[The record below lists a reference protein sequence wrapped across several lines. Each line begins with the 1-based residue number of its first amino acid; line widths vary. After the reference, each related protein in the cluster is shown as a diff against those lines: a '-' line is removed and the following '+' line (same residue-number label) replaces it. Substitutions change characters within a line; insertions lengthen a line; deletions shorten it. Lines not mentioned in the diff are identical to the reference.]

1 MTVRKLLVVAVAVLA
16 LVAAGLVRPR
26 PAAAGVD
33 PTLPLIISGAVAG
46 TVALITIIAIIASK
60 KSDDPDL
67 PLMAGRRI
75 ENPDRSPRRAG
86 WVTQCRPEGPGL
98 TLLCW

>member
-1 MTVRKLLVVAVAVLA
+1 MIVRKLLVVAVVVAV
-16 LVAAGLVRPR
+16 VAAGLVRPR

-46 TVALITIIAIIASK
+46 TVALITIIAILAAD
-60 KSDDPDL
+60 KSDDHDL
-67 PLMAGRRI
+67 PLLAGRRI
-75 ENPDRSPRRAG
+75 ENPDRSPRRTG